1 MPAGKTGRL
10 FLSKRSLVTGAG
22 AFNFSSISSYKTR
35 NIWRAAR
42 FAWLL
47 ERPNKRIR
55 VEKQKKKRN
64 EHSESTEEREWLVKQ
79 LQRKRYVAR
88 DVEAQKTGEKTKR
101 GRRGGPLGSVGTRW

>member
-55 VEKQKKKRN
+55 VEKQKKKGMNIVR
-64 EHSESTEEREWLVKQ
+64 V
-79 LQRKRYVAR
+79 QRKENGWLSSYKES
-88 DVEAQKTGEKTKR
+88 DT
-101 GRRGGPLGSVGTRW
+101 